1 MPMLVPPVAT
11 GAVERDDISAHM
23 SANGRPVMSDRSQ
36 GRESKQSKTGQGTA
50 DFNKA
55 YNKVSQIRSRIYN
68 FEVSCTI
75 LTFFVSF
82 LARRRY
88 GYQSRRW

>member
-1 MPMLVPPVAT
+1 MLGDSMPMLVPPVAT

-55 YNKVSQIRSRIYN
+55 YNKVSHIRS
-68 FEVSCTI
+68 
-75 LTFFVSF
+75 
-82 LARRRY
+82 
-88 GYQSRRW
+88 